1 MPSCGMLSAMNIR
14 PAALAL
20 ALDIPSADDLLPI
33 LTRLPPELHWCKVG
47 LELFCAAGP
56 AIVVSLRN
64 QGKLVFLDLKLH
76 DIPRTVQRAVQAAA
90 RSGVG
95 LMTVHAGGGRAMLQA
110 AVEAART
117 TGDGSTRIVAV
128 TALTSLSEADLRDV
142 GVSGSMT
149 DHVLRL
155 GEMAISAGVDGLV
168 CSPLEVKPLRA
179 RLGPAPLLVT
189 PGVRSASEALGDQK
203 RTATAAEAVA
213 HGADLLVVGRPIMEA
228 ADPGAATRG
237 LLAEIAAANLRRSS
251 GPVV

>member
-1 MPSCGMLSAMNIR
+1 MNIR
-14 PAALAL
+14 PADLAL
-20 ALDIPSADDLLPI
+20 ALDIPSADELLPT
-33 LTRLPPELHWCKVG
+33 LARMPNELRWCKVG

-56 AIVVSLRN
+56 SIVVSLRKS
-64 QGKLVFLDLKLH
+64 GKRVFLDLKLH

-90 RSGVG
+90 RSGAG

-110 AVEAART
+110 AVEAARS
-117 TGDGSTRIVAV
+117 TGDGTTRIVAV
-128 TALTSLSEADLRDV
+128 TALTSLSDADLRDV

-179 RLGPAPLLVT
+179 RLGPGPLLVT
-189 PGVRSASEALGDQK
+189 PGVRSAAEALGDQK

-213 HGADLLVVGRPIMEA
+213 NGADLLVVGRPIMEA

-251 GPVV
+251 GPAV